1 MEYPRVFHED
11 RLTTIT
17 TIIAHHRQGLR
28 VAVQG
33 EDGVLHAQL
42 LEAAVL
48 VVMQVPL
55 PIVEGNLH
63 QILLMHIIN
72 NINIRHIRN
81 VKC

>member
-1 MEYPRVFHED
+1 MEYPRVFHGD
-11 RLTTIT
+11 RLT
-17 TIIAHHRQGLR
+17 IAHHRQGLR
-28 VAVQG
+28 QVVQG
-33 EDGVLHAQL
+33 EDGVVHGAL
-42 LEAAVL
+42 LEAVVL

-63 QILLMHIIN
+63 QILLHINIIIN